1 MTQEA
6 TTTELKPDIVEYV
19 RENFPPEVVAAALA
33 RLASVSVVPRI
44 QRCIVFAS
52 RGHPWYFDFL
62 CKTHKLDAH
71 GQTAIMRAEYMD
83 SQTRLYDFSR
93 PIDQARI
100 DDPFAGHEHNIA

>member
-6 TTTELKPDIVEYV
+6 TTTELEPDIVEYV
-19 RENFPPEVVAAALA
+19 RQNFPSDAVPAALG
-33 RLASVSVVPRI
+33 RLASVSAFPRI
-44 QRCIVFAS
+44 QRCIAFAS

-62 CKTHKLDAH
+62 CKIHKLDAH
-71 GQTAIMRAEYMD
+71 GQTVIMRAEYMD

-100 DDPFAGHEHNIA
+100 DAPFG